1 VIALLLILCSFQDG
15 IQEPIE
21 SEEIQLVFEL
31 NADEIISFFESN
43 DEIPDDVSIPDL
55 VSLWNESAPPTYSG
69 RLRDKL
75 RDIRERKERGESLDG
90 ERRDR
95 KKRNRDRLDGSR
107 EDRKESRK
115 KRRAERRGR
124 IRGFLITV
132 GVIIFIGLIIASV
145 IKKKLGG

>member
-1 VIALLLILCSFQDG
+1 MIALLLILCSFQDG